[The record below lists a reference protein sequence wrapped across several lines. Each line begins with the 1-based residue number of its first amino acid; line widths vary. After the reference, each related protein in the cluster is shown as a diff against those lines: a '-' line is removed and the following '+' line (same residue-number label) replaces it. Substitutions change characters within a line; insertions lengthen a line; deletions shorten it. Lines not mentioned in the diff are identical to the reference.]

1 MKHFPKGRQG
11 YDDFYDILVGIGDIG
26 VMSFA
31 VRAIGL
37 LEDYLREKHGDPCA
51 DWFRDYWTG
60 KRGRYCIAHMRYA
73 GSNNNIGVEVKWR
86 DIKKLCSAGCTL
98 SYFMSM
104 LCKFIRTALGEEH
117 KQALIDMGTPNAF
130 ISDPQPTKAM
140 WDAVQ
145 DMHPKTLSCCFVL
158 EARNGLESQA
168 LLRAMLE
175 EVMVSGA
182 PKAPLH
188 LKILAKHEDNKAAG
202 EDFILQLSDLRLVL
216 MPRQWLLNKLDPD
229 YKLSVDQLRAQLED
243 DMTEYKAL
251 VVEDWLDPNYNV
263 KDVMRI
269 YRRFNMIRPAP
280 KWGLVPLECTCKVC
294 YANAMCPCTIML
306 ASLFKPEIRVPAHYI
321 AATPSLRKLCR
332 IGGTAGNKR
341 RKLMEEAACNEKE
354 VTSKV
359 GYMTGTKRGKPG
371 APAPGKAAA
380 PAPREF
386 VVPEADCPSS
396 DSSDF
401 QVPV

>member
-1 MKHFPKGRQG
+1 MKYFPKGRQG

-73 GSNNNIGVEVKWR
+73 GCNNNMGVEVTWR

-98 SYFMSM
+98 AYFLSM

-145 DMHPKTLSCCFVL
+145 DMHAKTLSCCFVL
-158 EARNGLESQA
+158 EPRNGLDTLE
-168 LLRAMLE
+168 LLRDMLA
-175 EVMVSGA
+175 EVMESGA

-188 LKILAKHEDNKAAG
+188 LKILAKHEDNKAKG
-202 EDFILQLSDLRLVL
+202 EEFILQLSDLRLVL
-216 MPRQWLLNKLDPD
+216 MPRQWLLKKLDPD
-229 YKLSVDQLRAQLED
+229 NKLSVDALRAALED
-243 DMTEYKAL
+243 DMIEYKAL
-251 VVEDWLDPNYNV
+251 IVEDWLDPHYDV

-269 YRRFNMIRPAP
+269 YRKFNLITPAP
-280 KWGLVPLECTCKVC
+280 KWGQTPLACTCKVC
-294 YANAMCPCTIML
+294 YANAVCQCTILL
-306 ASLFKPEIRVPAHYI
+306 ASLFNPEIRVPDHYI

-332 IGGTAGNKR
+332 GIKGTAGTKR
-341 RKLMEEAACNEKE
+341 RKLIEAAEYNEKE

-359 GYMTGTKRGKPG
+359 AYMTGTKRAK
-371 APAPGKAAA
+371 APAAA
-380 PAPREF
+380 PRAL
-386 VVPEADCPSS
+386 VVPESADCPSSS

>member
-1 MKHFPKGRQG
+1 MKYFPRGRQG

-37 LEDYLREKHGDPCA
+37 LEDYLREKHGDTCA

-98 SYFMSM
+98 AYFMSM

-158 EARNGLESQA
+158 EVRNGLESHN
-168 LLRAMLE
+168 LLRAMLQ
-175 EVMVSGA
+175 EVMASGA

-229 YKLSVDQLRAQLED
+229 YKLSVDELRAQLED

-294 YANAMCPCTIML
+294 YANAMCPCTILM

-332 IGGTAGNKR
+332 IKGTAGNKR
-341 RKLMEEAACNEKE
+341 RKLIEDAACNEKE

-359 GYMTGTKRGKPG
+359 GYMTGTKRGKEP
-371 APAPGKAAA
+371 A
-380 PAPREF
+380 PAPRDY
-386 VVPEADCPSS
+386 VLPEPADCPSS
-396 DSSDF
+396 DDF

>member
-73 GSNNNIGVEVKWR
+73 GCNNNMGVEVTWR

-98 SYFMSM
+98 AYFLSM

-158 EARNGLESQA
+158 EPSARVDTLGI
-168 LLRAMLE
+168 LRDMLD
-175 EVMVSGA
+175 EVTKCGA
-182 PKAPLH
+182 RDTPLH
-188 LKILAKHEDNKAAG
+188 LKILAMHEDTMSAG
-202 EDFILQLSDLRLVL
+202 EQYTIRLADLRLVL
-216 MPRQWLLNKLDPD
+216 MPRQWLLKKLDPD
-229 YKLSVDQLRAQLED
+229 NKLSVDALRAALED
-243 DMTEYKAL
+243 DMIEYKAL
-251 VVEDWLDPNYNV
+251 IVEDWLDPHYDV

-269 YRRFNMIRPAP
+269 YRKFNLITPAP
-280 KWGLVPLECTCKVC
+280 QWGQIPLACTCKVC
-294 YANAMCPCTIML
+294 YANGLCQCTILL
-306 ASLFKPEIRVPAHYI
+306 ASLFNPEIRVPDHYV

-332 IGGTAGNKR
+332 IKGTAGNKR
-341 RKLMEEAACNEKE
+341 RKLIEEAACNEKE

-359 GYMTGTKRGKPG
+359 GYMTGTKRGKEP
-371 APAPGKAAA
+371 A
-380 PAPREF
+380 PAPRDY
-386 VVPEADCPSS
+386 VLPEPADCPSS

>member
-1 MKHFPKGRQG
+1 
-11 YDDFYDILVGIGDIG
+11 
-26 VMSFA
+26 
-31 VRAIGL
+31 
-37 LEDYLREKHGDPCA
+37 
-51 DWFRDYWTG
+51 
-60 KRGRYCIAHMRYA
+60 MRYA
-73 GSNNNIGVEVKWR
+73 GCNNNMGVEVSWR
-86 DIKKLCSAGCTL
+86 DIKKLCSAGCAL
-98 SYFMSM
+98 AYFLSM
-104 LCKFIRTALGEEH
+104 LCKFIRTVLGEEH
-117 KQALIDMGTPNAF
+117 MQALVDMGTPNAF
-130 ISDPQPTKAM
+130 INDPQPTKAM

-145 DMHPKTLSCCFVL
+145 EMHPKTLSCCFVL
-158 EARNGLESQA
+158 EPSARVDTLGI
-168 LLRAMLE
+168 LRDMLD
-175 EVMVSGA
+175 EVTKCGA
-182 PKAPLH
+182 RDTPLH
-188 LKILAKHEDNKAAG
+188 LKILAMHEDTLSAG
-202 EDFILQLSDLRLVL
+202 EEYTLLIADLRLVL
-216 MPRQWLLNKLDPD
+216 MPRQWLLNRLDPD

-269 YRRFNMIRPAP
+269 YHRFNMIRPAP

-321 AATPSLRKLCR
+321 AATPALRKLCR

-359 GYMTGTKRGKPG
+359 GYMTGTKRGKPA